1 MILTLGIF
9 FCAVAGGAVA
19 AVSGF
24 GIGSLLTPLL
34 AAQIGVKTAVAAVS
48 VPHLAGTA
56 TRFWRMRRDVDRD
69 VLRRFGIP
77 SAAGGLAGALLNAWA
92 SNPTLALVFGGLL
105 VFAGASQM
113 SGKADRWRFRGRLA
127 WFAGAASGFFGGLV
141 GNQGGIRSAALL
153 GFDVSKA
160 RFVATSTA
168 VALLVDVVRVPV
180 YVYVER
186 DQIAAISGLVIVAIA
201 GVMVGT
207 LAGGPLLA
215 WIPERRFRQVVGT
228 IILLLGI
235 SMLFQGRQ

>member
-1 MILTLGIF
+1 MLILGILL
-9 FCAVAGGAVA
+9 CAVAGGAVA

-24 GIGSLLTPLL
+24 GIGSLLTPIL
-34 AAQIGVKTAVAAVS
+34 AAQVGVKTAVAAVS
-48 VPHLAGTA
+48 IPHLTGTA

-105 VFAGASQM
+105 VFAGASQI
-113 SGKADRWRFRGRLA
+113 SGQADRWRFRGRMA
-127 WFAGAASGFFGGLV
+127 WLAGAASGFFGGLV

-153 GFDVSKA
+153 GFDVTKA

-168 VALLVDVVRVPV
+168 VALLVDLVRVPV
-180 YVYVER
+180 YIYVER
-186 DQIAAISGLVIVAIA
+186 DRIAAISGLVIVAIA
-201 GVMVGT
+201 GVIVGT
-207 LAGGPLLA
+207 FAGARLLA

-235 SMLFQGRQ
+235 SMLIQGRQ